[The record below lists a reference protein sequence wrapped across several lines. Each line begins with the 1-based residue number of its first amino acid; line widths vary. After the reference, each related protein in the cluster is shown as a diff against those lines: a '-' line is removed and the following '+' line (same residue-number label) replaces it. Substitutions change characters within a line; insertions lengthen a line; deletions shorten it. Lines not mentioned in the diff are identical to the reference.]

1 MPEIRFEDV
10 TKIYP
15 FQKVTGIFGRRQQ
28 KEILAAQMAMP
39 YTSDEGV
46 IAVQHCNLTIR
57 NGEFSVIVGPSGS
70 GKSTIL
76 RMIAGLEKPVL
87 GQIFFDDKDMT
98 LVPPEE
104 RDVAMVFQNYSL
116 YPNQTVYKNVAFPLE
131 VKHIPR
137 EEIEEKVVEIC
148 TKLGI
153 EDKLESLPHDL
164 SGGERQRVAIA
175 RAMVREPSVL
185 LMDEPFSNL
194 DGELKG
200 KLRTWLKKLHGM
212 FDTTFVYVTHDQLDA
227 LALADRV
234 VVMKDG
240 IVQMQDTP
248 DMVYHHPV
256 NEFVDEFFEKKQ
268 REGF

>member
-1 MPEIRFEDV
+1 M
-10 TKIYP
+10 
-15 FQKVTGIFGRRQQ
+15 
-28 KEILAAQMAMP
+28 
-39 YTSDEGV
+39 
-46 IAVQHCNLTIR
+46 
-57 NGEFSVIVGPSGS
+57 
-70 GKSTIL
+70 
-76 RMIAGLEKPVL
+76 L

-137 EEIEEKVVEIC
+137 EEIEKKVVEIC

-194 DGELKG
+194 DKQTTDQIKHFVKSLLKENKSTCIYVSHNISDALSLANSIFLLNEG
-200 KLRTWLKKLHGM
+200 KLVSE
-212 FDTTFVYVTHDQLDA
+212 F
-227 LALADRV
+227 
-234 VVMKDG
+234 
-240 IVQMQDTP
+240 TP
-248 DMVYHHPV
+248 DEFIKSN
-256 NEFVDEFFEKKQ
+256 NEIAKQMKVDLSDEK
-268 REGF
+268 